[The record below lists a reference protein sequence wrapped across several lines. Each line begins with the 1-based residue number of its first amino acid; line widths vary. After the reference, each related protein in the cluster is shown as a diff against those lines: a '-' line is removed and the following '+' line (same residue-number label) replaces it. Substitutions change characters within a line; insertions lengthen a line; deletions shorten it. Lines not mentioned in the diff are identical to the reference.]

1 MAVAGLHNV
10 SAFGPSFFGE
20 SQSPVSTQWGDEQGR
35 PSTRASSLL
44 QMWREL
50 EGDHVVNHSRRL
62 RRNRN
67 SPDSECLSSSMSVGQ
82 GSDNG
87 HDISEDADETENQ
100 VATGS
105 EMEHEDNNSTISE
118 QSSDLGETERERV
131 RQIFREW
138 MSSGAMSHSSN
149 GFHLNNRS
157 GPQWLGENEC
167 GRVRVI
173 REWVQ
178 MNAQQ
183 RNNQESHS
191 GGVAEA
197 ASQIEQV
204 SDGLI
209 TTHAQIGARRPI
221 RKLCGRQTL
230 LDLLQRAQSERKTE
244 LQGLLEQRPVSD
256 FAHRNRI
263 QALLRGRFLRN
274 ERLTPDK
281 RPSSVAATEL
291 GLLRQRHTVSGLREG
306 FLSKLDNSASTSA
319 NSTELD
325 SSVSDEN
332 NGESESTCPEREVA
346 GIHTTPDLESA
357 VDRNRSGWEL
367 VAQTTELANP
377 VLHNDRIEQE
387 VSMDNEGNGQEVS
400 LNIERHQQEM
410 SLDVESADSRQER
423 ISDREATEQEVSA
436 DAEYAGSGHGE
447 EINTTTNELPL
458 ETEDANYSGPHE
470 VLDEHY
476 EPRNNA
482 SYVHDVA
489 AHTTDV
495 GGNTNEQFEGQDA
508 SAQVDEFQELVPEFE
523 ASTWQPVTNVAFT
536 EWVDDSREEM
546 ARSWQESLGN
556 QWLQGT
562 SDNDAVEQ
570 DQMQESHEDW
580 PSHDLQEAIDSWLD
594 MPSGEV
600 GTSVSRIPTFYFPD
614 DDNDHS
620 MELRELFSRR
630 RVSSLLRSGFRE
642 SLDQVLQSHVERQG
656 HASGGWELD
665 DASSSPSIVGQD
677 QGQQNGRA
685 LALSADRNPFAPTS
699 ALVTASQPLWDD
711 EELQG
716 PNLAHNNLSQQ
727 LGTEWEVINELRI
740 DMARLQQRMNN
751 IQSMLEACMDMQ
763 IELQRSVRQEVSA
776 ALNRSIL
783 TRDTDASK
791 RNMLCDESPWD
802 HVRRG
807 ICCLCCDHKIDSL
820 LYRCGHM
827 CTCSKCAEKLV
838 QDTGKCPMCEAPV
851 VEAVRAY
858 FTQ

>member
-67 SPDSECLSSSMSVGQ
+67 GPDSECLSSSMSVGQ

-87 HDISEDADETENQ
+87 HDVSEDADETENQ
-100 VATGS
+100 GATGS
-105 EMEHEDNNSTISE
+105 EMEHEDNNSIISE

-138 MSSGAMSHSSN
+138 MNSGAMSHSSN

-178 MNAQQ
+178 TNAQQ

-191 GGVAEA
+191 GGVEEA
-197 ASQIEQV
+197 GSQIEQV
-204 SDGLI
+204 CDGLI

-221 RKLCGRQTL
+221 RRLCGRQTL

-244 LQGLLEQRPVSD
+244 LHCLLEQRPVSD

-325 SSVSDEN
+325 SSFSDEN
-332 NGESESTCPEREVA
+332 NGESESTCMEREVA
-346 GIHTTPDLESA
+346 GIHTTPDSEGA
-357 VDRNRSGWEL
+357 VDRNRSQREL
-367 VAQTTELANP
+367 VTQATELGNP
-377 VLHNDRIEQE
+377 VLHNDRNEQE
-387 VSMDNEGNGQEVS
+387 VSMDNEGNEQEVS
-400 LNIERHQQEM
+400 MNIERHQQEM
-410 SLDVESADSRQER
+410 SLDVESADSRQELTLN
-423 ISDREATEQEVSA
+423 REATEQEASA
-436 DAEYAGSGHGE
+436 DSEYAGSGHGE
-447 EINTTTNELPL
+447 EINATTNELPL

-470 VLDEHY
+470 ILDEHY
-476 EPRNNA
+476 EPRNGA
-482 SYVHDVA
+482 SYVHDLA
-489 AHTTDV
+489 GHSADL
-495 GGNTNEQFEGQDA
+495 GRNTNEQFEGQDA
-508 SAQVDEFQELVPEFE
+508 SARVNEFQESVPEFE
-523 ASTWQPVTNVAFT
+523 VSTWQQVTNVAFT
-536 EWVDDSREEM
+536 EWVDDSREET
-546 ARSWQESLGN
+546 ARSWQESSAN

-562 SDNDAVEQ
+562 SDNAVEQ

-600 GTSVSRIPTFYFPD
+600 GTSVRRMPTFYFPD

-665 DASSSPSIVGQD
+665 DASSSPSLVEED

-685 LALSADRNPFAPTS
+685 LALSADRNPFAPS
-699 ALVTASQPLWDD
+699 SSLVTASQPLWGD

-716 PNLAHNNLSQQ
+716 PNLGHNNLSQQ

-751 IQSMLEACMDMQ
+751 MQSMLEACMDMQ

-791 RNMLCDESPWD
+791 RNTLCDESPWD

-807 ICCLCCDHKIDSL
+807 ICCLCCDNKIDSL

-838 QDTGKCPMCEAPV
+838 QGTRKCPMCQAPV

-858 FTQ
+858 FTH